1 MSTTS
6 FISNDPT
13 YDLATTATA
22 TTTTETETET
32 SKPREPDELY
42 ASASGRDIIVSR
54 DDKDKE

>member
-13 YDLATTATA
+13 SDLATTATA
-22 TTTTETETET
+22 TTTTETTET
-32 SKPREPDELY
+32 RTPRESDEFY